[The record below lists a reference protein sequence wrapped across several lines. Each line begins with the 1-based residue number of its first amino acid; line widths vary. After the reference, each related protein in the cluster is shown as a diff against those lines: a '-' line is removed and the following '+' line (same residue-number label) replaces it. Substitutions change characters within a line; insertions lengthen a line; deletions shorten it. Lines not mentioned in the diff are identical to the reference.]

1 MRKLIILVLLTASTL
16 AAARPGPGQELYEE
30 FLDKGL
36 IYGDE
41 SWQAYVQKLG
51 QRLLAH
57 SPDADKKYHIYVI
70 DTPRVNAMAL
80 PDAYIFIDRGL
91 LAYLSSED
99 ELAAVIGHEIAH
111 VVARHSRRQRT
122 KSLVGKSVG
131 LIAWLTTGVGDLMGV
146 ADAVTSQHIS
156 GFGREAEL
164 EADRLGGEYMARAG
178 YNPLAIINAV
188 QVLKDQEIFAKQV
201 ERQPVTYHGV
211 FRSHPKSDKRL
222 HDVVAYAQQSL
233 PAETATPLGDFW
245 EMVDGIVYGDE
256 TMSGVVRDTTFYHG
270 SLRIVV
276 KFPDEWTVAKSKS
289 DVSGTAPGGNG
300 EAFITIGHHN
310 ADSRLSPLEFLT
322 ESLKRDDIESGES
335 VEINGF
341 QAYIGEVQRE
351 GTDAKLKL
359 IGLLYRDRG
368 AYLFSG
374 EAGPI
379 GDPDAFREDFV
390 ATMHALRN
398 MTAEDA
404 KVANKLRIRVK
415 IAEPDQTYADL
426 ARGSAIEDHAEE
438 QLRLLNAGYP
448 NGEPRAGNY
457 IKVVE

>member
-1 MRKLIILVLLTASTL
+1 MRKLLILVLLAASMH
-16 AAARPGPGQELYEE
+16 AAAKPGDGQKLYED

-41 SWQAYVQKLG
+41 SWQAYVRELG
-51 QRLLAH
+51 QLLLSH
-57 SPDADKKYHIYVI
+57 SPHAGEEYHFYVI
-70 DTPRVNAMAL
+70 DTPRVNAMATR
-80 PDAYIFIDRGL
+80 DAYIFVDRGM

-111 VVARHSRRQRT
+111 VVARHLNRERR
-122 KSLVGKSVG
+122 KDLMGKAVG
-131 LIAWLTTGVGDLMGV
+131 LIAWMGTGVGDLMNV
-146 ADAVTSQHIS
+146 TDAYTRQQIS
-156 GFGREAEL
+156 GFGRENEL

-178 YNPLAIINAV
+178 YNPLAIIDVV
-188 QVLKDQEIFAKQV
+188 QVLKDRDVFAKQV
-201 ERQPVTYHGV
+201 ERQPASYHGL
-211 FRSHPKSDKRL
+211 FRSHPKNDWRL
-222 HDVVAYAQQSL
+222 HEAVAYAQQLL
-233 PAETATPLGDFW
+233 PAESAMPLRDYW
-245 EMVDGIVYGDE
+245 ELVDGMVYGDE

-270 SLRIVV
+270 NLRIAV
-276 KFPDEWTVAKSKS
+276 KFPDDWTVRKAKG
-289 DVSGTAPGGNG
+289 DVSGTAPGGNA
-300 EAFITIGHHN
+300 EAFITLGRHN
-310 ADSRLSPLEFLT
+310 ADSQLSPLEFLA
-322 ESLKRDDIESGES
+322 ESLKRDDIKSGES

-341 QAYIGEVQRE
+341 EAYIGEVENE

-359 IGLLYRDRG
+359 IGLLYRDRS

-374 EAGPI
+374 EAGPN
-379 GDPDAFREDFV
+379 GDPDVFREHFV
-390 ATMHALRN
+390 ATMQALRN

-426 ARGSAIEDHAEE
+426 ARESAISKHAEE
-438 QLRLLNAGYP
+438 RLRLLNAGYP